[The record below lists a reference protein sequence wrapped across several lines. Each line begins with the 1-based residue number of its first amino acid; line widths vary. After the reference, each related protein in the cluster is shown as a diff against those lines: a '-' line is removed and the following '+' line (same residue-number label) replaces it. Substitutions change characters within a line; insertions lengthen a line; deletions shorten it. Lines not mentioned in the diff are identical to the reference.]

1 VHGAIR
7 IAAAAAISFAA
18 SAAAPGP
25 VRAPRATGPL
35 LPLTS
40 ADQSHSESGCTCTFL
55 VGRGNRSRGLLQLSG
70 HVLLSRTRAGLNIC
84 PISEAQFQAIAG
96 PGGSAR
102 CAGRRITVRSGA
114 TRDLGNDAVAAEATV
129 TVAQGGRTFR
139 LRGTWACA
147 C

>member
-1 VHGAIR
+1 MRVMLQW
-7 IAAAAAISFAA
+7 IAALAAIVAT
-18 SAAAPGP
+18 SAAAPAP
-25 VRAPRATGPL
+25 VRAPHATEPF
-35 LPLTS
+35 LPLRV
-40 ADQSHSESGCTCTFL
+40 ADQSHSEAGCTCTFL
-55 VGRGNRSRGLLQLSG
+55 VGRGNEGVGLLQLSG

-96 PGGSAR
+96 LGGSAR

-114 TRDLGNDAVAAEATV
+114 TRDLGNDSAAADATV
-129 TVAQGGRTFR
+129 TVTGGGRTFR